1 MDQSPAAA
9 AQQLAFNKW
18 KLFRATET
26 GDTDTVVELLDS
38 RGVSVDIKD
47 IKRKVPIAF
56 GSTRWSCDHNEAL
69 HQEGI

>member
-9 AQQLAFNKW
+9 AQQLAFNRW

-26 GDTDTVVELLDS
+26 GDTDTVVELLDC

-47 IKRKVPIAF
+47 IEGK
-56 GSTRWSCDHNEAL
+56 SLL
-69 HQEGI
+69 HLAVQVVDAHIYGHVF